1 MEFNNYLTK
10 KVQIVLN
17 NGFTYIG
24 TVVSVDNDSITLIDK
39 TNCKVCLKEST
50 INFLKEIL

>member
-24 TVVSVDNDSITLIDK
+24 VVVSADNNSLTLIDK
-39 TNCKVCLKEST
+39 TNSKVCLKEST